1 MAENEVGA
9 EIPQESAPQ
18 VEATPLHE
26 QGVSKSGI
34 LSQLMGDQDYVH
46 EVLSDETVDTLTAAP
61 ESPVEAVTP
70 TDSVIPG
77 VEVEK
82 PADAPAEAKADDS
95 EKDASTV
102 TDAPD
107 AGKFRVRGED
117 GSFVEAPPVKVE
129 FRVGEKVYT
138 KDVGSLVRMA
148 YDGVAGQKAVAQNKQ
163 YEAEVIPRLQF
174 EANQRIEQLQA
185 DFQAQLDLNA
195 AILQDETGETWAKNH
210 EKFVQSQSPQA
221 VAERAQQEATSLR
234 QTMAEQQAQQ
244 YTANIYATHIQPA
257 LNDVAQQCPDVSDHT
272 KAGIIADLTKD
283 LLVAGRIPPQRFPEL
298 VQRMQG
304 PFVSAVRAEQQRFT
318 QGRQELDAAVARAK
332 AEAAAELR
340 AAQAKQNKLVAPL
353 VPVGSATS
361 ANVAKPLPP
370 ARNAREVLERINN
383 RQ

>member
-18 VEATPLHE
+18 VEATPMHE
-26 QGVSKSGI
+26 QGMGKSAI
-34 LSQLMGDQDYVH
+34 LAQLMGDQEYVP
-46 EVLSDETVDTLTAAP
+46 EVMSDETTDTLTAAP

-82 PADAPAEAKADDS
+82 PAEAKADDS

-117 GSFVEAPPVKVE
+117 GSFVEAPSIKVE

-174 EANQRIEQLQA
+174 EANQRIQQLTA
-185 DFQAQLDLNA
+185 DYEAQVALNA
-195 AILQDETGETWAKNH
+195 AILADETGETWAKNH
-210 EKFVQSQSPQA
+210 EQFAKAQSPQA
-221 VAERAQQEATSLR
+221 VAERAQQEAASLR
-234 QTMAEQQAQQ
+234 QSMAEQQAQQ

-304 PFVSAVRAEQQRFT
+304 PFVTAVRAEQQRHT
-318 QGRQELDAAVARAK
+318 QSRQELDAAVAKAK
-332 AEAAAELR
+332 ADAAAELR
-340 AAQAKQNKLVAPL
+340 AAQAKQNKLMTPL
-353 VPVGSATS
+353 VPVGAATS
-361 ANVAKPLPP
+361 PNIVKPLPP
-370 ARNAREVLERINN
+370 ARNKREVLERITNG
-383 RQ
+383 

>member
-18 VEATPLHE
+18 SEPAPLHE
-26 QGVSKSGI
+26 QGFSKSDI
-34 LSQLMGDQDYVH
+34 MSRLMGDQEYVP
-46 EVLSDETVDTLTAAP
+46 EVMSDETTDTLTVAP
-61 ESPVEAVTP
+61 DSPVEAVTP

-82 PADAPAEAKADDS
+82 PADAPVEAKADDS
-95 EKDASTV
+95 EKDASAV

-117 GSFVEAPPVKVE
+117 GSFVEAPSIKVE

-163 YEAEVIPRLQF
+163 YESEVIPRLQF
-174 EANQRIEQLQA
+174 EANQRIEQLTA
-185 DFQAQLDLNA
+185 DYEAQVQLNA
-195 AILQDETGETWAKNH
+195 AILADETGETWAKNH
-210 EKFVQSQSPQA
+210 EQFAKAQSPQA
-221 VAERAQQEATSLR
+221 VAERAQQEAASLR

-304 PFVSAVRAEQQRFT
+304 PFVTAVRAEQQRHT
-318 QGRQELDAAVARAK
+318 QSRQELDAAVAKAK
-332 AEAAAELR
+332 ADAAAELR
-340 AAQAKQNKLVAPL
+340 AAQAKQNKLMTPL
-353 VPVGSATS
+353 VPVGAATS
-361 ANVAKPLPP
+361 PNIVKPLPP
-370 ARNAREVLERINN
+370 ARNKREVLERITNG
-383 RQ
+383 

>member
-1 MAENEVGA
+1 MAENEG
-9 EIPQESAPQ
+9 SAVVETPQ
-18 VEATPLHE
+18 VDAVPLHE

-34 LSQLMGDQDYVH
+34 LSQLMGDQEYVH
-46 EVLSDETVDTLTAAP
+46 EVVPDETVDTLVPAP

-82 PADAPAEAKADDS
+82 PADEPVEAKADDS

-107 AGKFRVRGED
+107 AGKFRVRNED
-117 GSFVEAPPVKVE
+117 GSFVETPPVKVE

-138 KDVGSLVRMA
+138 KDVASLVRMA

-163 YEAEVIPRLQF
+163 YEAEVIPRIQF
-174 EANQRIEQLQA
+174 EANQRIQQLQA
-185 DFQAQLDLNA
+185 DYEAQVALNA
-195 AILQDETGETWAKNH
+195 AILADETGETWAKNH
-210 EKFVQSQSPQA
+210 EQFAKAQSPEA
-221 VAERAQQEATSLR
+221 IALRAQQETESLR
-234 QTMAEQQAQQ
+234 NSLAEQQERQ
-244 YTANIYATHIQPA
+244 YRDNIYATHIQPA
-257 LNDVAQQCPDVSDHT
+257 LNQVAQECPDVSDHT

-298 VQRMQG
+298 AQRMQSQY
-304 PFVSAVRAEQQRFT
+304 VTAVRAEQQRFS
-318 QGRQELDAAVARAK
+318 QARQELDAAVAKAK
-332 AEAAAELR
+332 ADAAAELR

-353 VPVGSATS
+353 VPVGTTPTTGVS
-361 ANVAKPLPP
+361 KPLPP